1 MLAGRKDAFDE
12 AHIRSQLLPFLI
24 EHGASAALDEPVLDY
39 ATRVI
44 VSAASD
50 DSNDDAFCAAADVLN
65 AVTGTSVDSDALEGF
80 FFRARKRFGRNS
92 CAALRSTQEMEKP
105 DAPPADLPPL
115 DTSNLA
121 LGLNPNACEFKP
133 KSTAKSGESL
143 GGWKQMQQALEDV
156 RTAESSPR
164 SDGTEDGRCGAGFFA
179 EGMSDN
185 EILEMLIA
193 EFPSFDEESLW
204 SILDANDFDIA
215 KCVDVLTQLE
225 LEEDSLC
232 VNVPTAVAPAL
243 NDLNFPSLG
252 EKGTSMQPTREG
264 SAQQNHNFVGAA
276 KQGAKVQR
284 PQPKEPTK
292 RNGPGCAPGSSKT
305 PAAAVPWLE
314 TGEAVTNLY
323 ADSRVDAREHARLR
337 NAYFQ
342 QATQAYVAGNGQLA
356 KRLSAQGRWHNEQ
369 MKAAHAE
376 ASTNIYKQRNS
387 QANALNKS
395 GAKLIDLH
403 GLHVAEA
410 LGILRGELNK
420 IRTSHVSES
429 VQIVV
434 GTGHH
439 TRGSRTPARLPAAVM
454 DFLEGEGLVFR
465 VPQPGLIDVTLS

>member
-1 MLAGRKDAFDE
+1 MFAGRKDALDE
-12 AHIRSQLLPFLI
+12 AHIRSQLLPFLV
-24 EHGASAALDEPVLDY
+24 EHGASAELDEPLLEY
-39 ATRVI
+39 ATSVI
-44 VSAASD
+44 VSAAAD

-65 AVTGTSVDSDALEGF
+65 AVTGSAVDSEALEGF
-80 FFRARKRFGRNS
+80 FFRARKWFGRNPT
-92 CAALRSTQEMEKP
+92 AALQAT
-105 DAPPADLPPL
+105 DAKEQPEVSPADARSFAA
-115 DTSNLA
+115 SNLA

-133 KSTAKSGESL
+133 KSTTKSGESL
-143 GGWKQMQQALEDV
+143 GGWKQMQQALEEV

-164 SDGTEDGRCGAGFFA
+164 SDGAEAGRGNAGFFA

-185 EILEMLIA
+185 EILEMLTA
-193 EFPSFDEESLW
+193 EFPTFDVESLW

-232 VNVPTAVAPAL
+232 TNVPTAVAPAL
-243 NDLNFPSLG
+243 NDMNFPSLG
-252 EKGTSMQPTREG
+252 ERGTSSLPVRDDAG
-264 SAQQNHNFVGAA
+264 QQGHNFVGAA

-284 PQPKEPTK
+284 VQAKEPPK
-292 RNGPGCAPGSSKT
+292 RNKPACAAGSSKGSS
-305 PAAAVPWLE
+305 AAVPWLE

-376 ASTNIYKQRNS
+376 ASTNIYRLRNS
-387 QANALNKS
+387 QANAVNKS
-395 GAKLIDLH
+395 GTKLIDLH

-410 LGILRGELNK
+410 LGILRGEVSK
-420 IRTSHVSES
+420 IRSQHASES

-439 TRGSRTPARLPAAVM
+439 TKGSRTPARLPSAVM
-454 DFLEGEGLVFR
+454 DFLEGEGLVYR
-465 VPQPGLIDVTLS
+465 VPQPGLINATLS